1 MDLVSQAIVET
12 CVNGCQSKKGRT
24 VTKYY
29 FAYLLGLVPVAGMAI
44 TPLNGGLVSG
54 ATQVTINNS
63 DGDQTLPHVSG
74 NLAAYTDVAD
84 GHIHYYDFTTGV
96 DAFVP
101 PDGSLGDTL
110 SDVNGTRVAFTRQ
123 TPTNDFE
130 AGIFDVTSLTTTLI
144 DPHPGDLRLGSVLGG
159 NTLVYVDFGTG
170 TGSGD
175 IFAVALP
182 SGTPV
187 LVSGS
192 PLQEQNP
199 NVSPAGDVIV
209 WEQCPTPSNC
219 DVMMS
224 TLAGGVWS
232 APTAVVNTS
241 FSEENPDTDGVNV
254 VYDADR
260 GAATGQ
266 DVFIHPLT
274 GGAEIE
280 LELPGTQVNPS
291 ISSGVIG
298 FESTVPP
305 ATTADIYVYV
315 IATNT
320 MYQVTNTPSVNE
332 SLNDISVLPSG
343 QVRVVWAA
351 DDGMSST
358 QNIYATTFTVPLSNP
373 TNTPGCATGF
383 GTGFGPPVLNSPKS
397 LLPKVSAFAFA
408 AEYQAGSAGPI
419 GALGFV
425 DRSSGVSLISSN
437 LTRFIAN
444 GSHVTIQGT
453 GSTNGGAKVSFQA
466 DADDLST
473 NGSLDT
479 FSIEWPGYAAGGLLT
494 TGNIALA
501 CH

>member
-1 MDLVSQAIVET
+1 M
-12 CVNGCQSKKGRT
+12 KH
-24 VTKYY
+24 
-29 FAYLLGLVPVAGMAI
+29 YLAFILGLVPVAGMAI

-54 ATQVTINNS
+54 SQVTINNS

-84 GHIHYYDFTTGV
+84 GHIHYYDFTTGI
-96 DAFVP
+96 DAIVP
-101 PDGSLGDTL
+101 PNDSLGDTL

-130 AGIFDVTSLTTTLI
+130 IGIYDVAAGTTTLI
-144 DPHPGDLRLGSVLGG
+144 DPHPGDMRLGSALGG

-170 TGSGD
+170 TGEGD
-175 IFAVALP
+175 IFAVVLP
-182 SGTPV
+182 DGLPV

-199 NVSPAGDVIV
+199 NVSPAGDIIV
-209 WEQCPTPSNC
+209 WEQCPTPANC

-224 TLAGGVWS
+224 TLAGGIWS
-232 APTAVVNTS
+232 APAAVVNTS
-241 FSEENPDTDGVNV
+241 FNEENPDTDGVNV

-266 DVFIHPLT
+266 DIYIHPLA
-274 GGAEIE
+274 GGAETE
-280 LELPGTQVNPS
+280 LELPGPQVNPS

-298 FESTVPP
+298 FESIVPP
-305 ATTADIYVYV
+305 STMADIYIYV

-320 MYQVTNTPSVNE
+320 MYQVTNTPGVNE
-332 SLNDISVLPSG
+332 SLNDISVLPNG
-343 QVRVVWAA
+343 QVRIVWAA
-351 DDGMSST
+351 NDGTDDT
-358 QNIYATTFTVPLSNP
+358 ENIYATTFTVPLSNP

-383 GTGFGPPVLNSPKS
+383 GTGFGPPTLNTLKAV
-397 LLPKVSAFAFA
+397 LPKVSAFAFA

-425 DRSSGVSLISSN
+425 DKSSGASLISSN
-437 LTRFIAN
+437 LTSFIAN
-444 GSHVTIQGT
+444 GSHVTLQGT
-453 GSTNGGAKVSFQA
+453 GRTNGGTQVNFQA

-479 FSIEWPGYAAGGLLT
+479 FSIQWPGYAAGGLLT